1 MRSVREA
8 GGEHVF
14 IFKSRPDCPSTT
26 SSQPQRRPSPT
37 AVCQPIMAPTHLGH
51 SAAHAVLNRLF
62 TRAASTSNNVPLAS
76 VFALVGSSSSSPSSS
91 SISSYR
97 LGSRALSD
105 TLEKRQQYILAI
117 PTTYDNINSSPAPGA
132 IAGITLGAVGGF
144 VLILFLVLLILRQY
158 TGRSIVEK
166 EIIETH
172 HHHRGSRRSR
182 SRSSRGRTQMSER
195 QRVKVRQE
203 TRIERSVSRPA
214 PESVVVEEQDDD
226 VVEVIEEHSPERPQR
241 KKSGYRT
248 VDPAEFGGGSDP
260 RRKLGRR

>member
-1 MRSVREA
+1 
-8 GGEHVF
+8 
-14 IFKSRPDCPSTT
+14 
-26 SSQPQRRPSPT
+26 
-37 AVCQPIMAPTHLGH
+37 MAPTHLVQ
-51 SAAHAVLNRLF
+51 SAADTLLTRLF
-62 TRAASTSNNVPLAS
+62 TRAASSPSSVPLAS
-76 VFALVGSSSSSPSSS
+76 VFALVGSTSSSTSSSSRSN
-91 SISSYR
+91 YR
-97 LGSRALSD
+97 LGSRAVSD

-132 IAGITLGAVGGF
+132 VAGITLGAVGGF
-144 VLILFLVLLILRQY
+144 ILLFMLVLLILRQY

-182 SRSSRGRTQMSER
+182 SRSSRGRSQMTER
-195 QRVKVRQE
+195 QRVRTE
-203 TRIERSVSRPA
+203 TRVERSVSRPA

-226 VVEVIEEHSPERPQR
+226 IVEVIEEHSPERPQR